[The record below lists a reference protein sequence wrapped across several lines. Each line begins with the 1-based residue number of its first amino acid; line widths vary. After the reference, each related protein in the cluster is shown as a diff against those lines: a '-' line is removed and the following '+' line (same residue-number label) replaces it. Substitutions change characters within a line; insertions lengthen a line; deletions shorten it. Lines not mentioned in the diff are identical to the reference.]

1 VGVTREPVV
10 ESDGEAEGHGEAESY
25 GEGGHPP
32 VEGCGD
38 GDGEVDGYGGG
49 RRRFRRPRT
58 NDTRGPRRALSQ
70 LWPAAHEGAIRSLV
84 EEQTPLLHRRSL

>member
-1 VGVTREPVV
+1 MGVTREPVV

-25 GEGGHPP
+25 GEGH
-32 VEGCGD
+32 
-38 GDGEVDGYGGG
+38 GEAESYGYGSG
-49 RRRFRRPRT
+49 RRDPQ
-58 NDTRGPRRALSQ
+58 RALSQ